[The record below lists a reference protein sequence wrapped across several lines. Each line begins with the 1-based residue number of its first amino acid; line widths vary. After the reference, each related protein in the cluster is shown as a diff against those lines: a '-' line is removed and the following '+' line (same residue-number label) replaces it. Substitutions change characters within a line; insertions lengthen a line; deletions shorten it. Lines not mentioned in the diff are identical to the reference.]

1 MSLLP
6 NTDRI
11 LLGPGPSMTAPRVLR
26 AMASPTVG
34 HLDPIMVAM
43 LDDIRARLAR
53 TFKAAEGSFAFAVS
67 GTGTSG
73 METTV
78 ANLVQDGTRVLVV
91 VSGYFGDRLAQ
102 MCERYGGTVKRLDV
116 EWGRACDPD
125 LLRRALSASPADLV
139 AMVHAETSTGAL
151 NPIRNLA
158 AVAREYGALVLV
170 DAVTSFGGHELDLA
184 AWGVDACYS
193 CSQKCLSA
201 PSGLAPVVFGPRAL
215 ERRVRCR
222 SFYFDLQLL
231 EDYWVRRQY
240 HHTMSSALVCAL
252 DEALTMVE
260 EEGLEAR
267 WARHERNHS
276 AFIEGLKAIGVS
288 VLPPE
293 GERQWTLHAVRVPEG
308 VDEAAVRRQLLDEF
322 NIEIGA
328 GLGPLAGKIWRI
340 GLMGAGSSPRSIVLL
355 LGALER
361 ALARQGRRVTA

>member
-6 NTDRI
+6 DTDRI
-11 LLGPGPSMTAPRVLR
+11 LLGPGPSITSPRVMR

-43 LDDIRARLAR
+43 LDDVRARLAR
-53 TFKAAEGSFAFAVS
+53 TFRAPEGSFAFAVS

-78 ANLVQDGTRVLVV
+78 ANLVQEGTRVLAVV
-91 VSGYFGDRLAQ
+91 TGYFGDRIAQ
-102 MCERYGGTVKRLDV
+102 ICERYGGAVKRLEI

-125 LLRRALSASPADLV
+125 ALRRALAASPADIV
-139 AMVHAETSTGAL
+139 AMVHAETSTGVL
-151 NPIRNLA
+151 NPIRSLA
-158 AVAREYGALVLV
+158 SVAREQGALVLV

-193 CSQKCLSA
+193 CTQKCLSA

-231 EDYWVRRQY
+231 EDYWLRRKY

-252 DEALTMVE
+252 GEALTLVE
-260 EEGLEAR
+260 EEGLEPR
-267 WARHERNHS
+267 WARHERNHR
-276 AFIEGLKAIGVS
+276 AFIDGLKGIGLS
-288 VLPPE
+288 VLPRE
-293 GERQWTLHAVRVPEG
+293 GERLWTLNAVRVPEG
-308 VDEAAVRRQLLDEF
+308 VDEAAARKHLLDEF

-340 GLMGAGSSPRSIVLL
+340 GLMGAGSAPRFVLL
-355 LGALER
+355 LVGALER
-361 ALARQGRRVTA
+361 ALARQGHRVGA

>member
-102 MCERYGGTVKRLDV
+102 MCERYGATVTRLDV

-125 LLRRALSASPADLV
+125 AL
-139 AMVHAETSTGAL
+139 
-151 NPIRNLA
+151 
-158 AVAREYGALVLV
+158 
-170 DAVTSFGGHELDLA
+170 
-184 AWGVDACYS
+184 
-193 CSQKCLSA
+193 
-201 PSGLAPVVFGPRAL
+201 
-215 ERRVRCR
+215 
-222 SFYFDLQLL
+222 
-231 EDYWVRRQY
+231 
-240 HHTMSSALVCAL
+240 
-252 DEALTMVE
+252 
-260 EEGLEAR
+260 
-267 WARHERNHS
+267 
-276 AFIEGLKAIGVS
+276 
-288 VLPPE
+288 
-293 GERQWTLHAVRVPEG
+293 
-308 VDEAAVRRQLLDEF
+308 RRQLKALLRPDPRTGASATRSAHL
-322 NIEIGA
+322 EI
-328 GLGPLAGKIWRI
+328 
-340 GLMGAGSSPRSIVLL
+340 
-355 LGALER
+355 R
-361 ALARQGRRVTA
+361 AHRDVRPTCPC